1 MKRVGPLLILM
12 FVAAQPALGYPE
24 FEVWIEKNSGRFVD
38 CAMCHSHAEGPEGV
52 KAGQIRSLSAEELE
66 RLNEARSAF
75 EPGVLIDN
83 PVLNPFGDRI
93 IERLGKK
100 KVLEI
105 RTTGPEQLVELYGM
119 DSDLDGDGLPDMRE
133 YMEGTSPVDS
143 RSGNPASLF
152 AVNLQRHWFDILM
165 TILATIAGLY
175 GLNQFL
181 RWFEHEGTPAAKPE
195 VTPTDSTLGYLG
207 RKAAG
212 KRQRRG

>member
-1 MKRVGPLLILM
+1 MKRAAPLLLLLL
-12 FVAAQPALGYPE
+12 VAAQPASGYPE
-24 FEVWIEKNSGRFVD
+24 FEVWIEKNSGKFVD

-52 KAGQIRSLSAEELE
+52 KAGQIRGLSAEELE

-93 IERLGKK
+93 VEKLGKK
-100 KVLEI
+100 KFLEI
-105 RTTGPEQLVELYGM
+105 RTTGPEELVELYGM
-119 DSDLDGDGLPDMRE
+119 DSELDGDGLPDMRE

-165 TILATIAGLY
+165 TILATLAGLY
-175 GLNQFL
+175 GLNQIL
-181 RWFEHEGTPAAKPE
+181 RWFEHQGAPAAKPE
-195 VTPTDSTLGYLG
+195 ARAADTTIGYLG
-207 RKAAG
+207 RRAAG
-212 KRQRRG
+212 KRRNRP